1 MTKKKLNVGCG
12 KDIRPDFVNLDVAQL
27 PGVDVVHDLTRK
39 PWPFEHNQFDH
50 IELINVLEHLPD
62 TIGTLEELHRIA
74 GNGATLIVRV
84 PFWNSPDMLA
94 DPTHKRSFSDRT
106 LNFFDPAFPECRD
119 RPYYSSARFR
129 IVRKSCYVRFFFYLR
144 INNPLL
150 TRALFFVARF
160 AGAIVWVVEF
170 ELVALKEETV

>member
-1 MTKKKLNVGCG
+1 MTKNKLNVGCG
-12 KDIRPDFVNLDVAQL
+12 KDIRPDFVNLDVAPL

-39 PWPFEHNQFDH
+39 PWPFEDNRFDH

-74 GNGATLIVRV
+74 RDGATLIVRV

-94 DPTHKRSFSDRT
+94 DPTHKRSFSERT

-129 IVRKSCYVRFFFYLR
+129 IVRKSCYIRFFYYLR

-150 TRALFFVARF
+150 TRALFFLARF

-170 ELVALKEETV
+170 DLVALKEETT